1 MRVQEKSGVGWKRTS
16 KYDVASWL
24 VVRGLALDAE
34 SRDAAEFGEATTV
47 PRDGVGK
54 MDIRMRAMESA
65 GMS

>member
-1 MRVQEKSGVGWKRTS
+1 MQEKSGVGWKRTS

-24 VVRGLALDAE
+24 VVRGLAPSAE
-34 SRDAAEFGEATTV
+34 SRVAPDLGEATTV